1 MNDVLRLVYDYR
13 LLLSMQAEFNLPLD
27 AEQRARLDALWSMLE
42 GEDERLSRRVMV
54 RFPYPV
60 RVSFSWPGGLST
72 GDIVDLS
79 GGGLALRASSSI
91 AEGTRVI
98 VRVQAVDGVSEYVFP
113 TRVVWSASGRTATAG
128 LAFDGAPSM
137 LRASSVPPILRNA
150 A

>member
-27 AEQRARLDALWSMLE
+27 GEQRARLDALWSMLE
-42 GEDERLSRRVMV
+42 GEDGRASRRVMV
-54 RFPYPV
+54 RFPYPA

-72 GDIVDLS
+72 ADIVDLS
-79 GGGLALRASSSI
+79 GGGIALHAPVEV

-98 VRVQAVDGVSEYVFP
+98 VRVQAFDGAGEYVFP
-113 TRVVWSASGRTATAG
+113 TRVVWAERGEPAKIG

-137 LRASSVPPILRNA
+137 LRPSSAPPLLRSA